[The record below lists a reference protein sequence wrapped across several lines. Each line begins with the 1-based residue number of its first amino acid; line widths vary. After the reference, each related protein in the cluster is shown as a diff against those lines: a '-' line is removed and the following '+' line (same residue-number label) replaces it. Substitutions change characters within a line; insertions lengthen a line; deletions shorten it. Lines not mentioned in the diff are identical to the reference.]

1 MKIFNYTKKNYKWL
15 VDRSNVF
22 NYIIAIVNKVKYVGL
37 LKLQELVYNNGEW
50 KINVNNRSDSGANT
64 SVVKDKHTV

>member
-37 LKLQELVYNNGEW
+37 LKLQELVYSNGE
-50 KINVNNRSDSGANT
+50 
-64 SVVKDKHTV
+64 